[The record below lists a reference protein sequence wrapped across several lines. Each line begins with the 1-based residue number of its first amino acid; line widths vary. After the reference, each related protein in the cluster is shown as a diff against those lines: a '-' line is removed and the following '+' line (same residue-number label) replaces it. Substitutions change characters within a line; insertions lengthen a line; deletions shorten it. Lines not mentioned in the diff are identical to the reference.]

1 MLFSPATTLD
11 RKALDKATQRGT
23 VRRIARGVYT
33 DDPGSPEL
41 IVERHLP
48 TILKLAFPNWYISYS
63 TAALLRAVNGSAF
76 ISGAPQT
83 RTPAKLPGIVVHR
96 LPALPYPD
104 LVELD
109 LEDMVS
115 PSLSAEPQP
124 VRIRISSPLQTVFEL
139 LDSNARQ
146 PDRSLPDHTIRG
158 LIDSLSESDRLRAPA
173 FANRNG
179 MLRELAH
186 FNKVRTGSTDK
197 PAVRHTEALDV
208 FFYQW
213 RIGQLE
219 SLAGREYRFTYDD
232 GWTIPLSGLP
242 LRPDGPAYEGSGIPA
257 FFNNLLPEG
266 WAEARLQAIHKIA
279 RSDEFSLLRTTQKYL
294 SNLTLRPPRF
304 DASGFVLDHLD
315 VRLADLEAA
324 PDPLPVKEQIGADP
338 DSRELWLEL
347 RRRGAT
353 RLSGIQP
360 KLPIH
365 LERNDRRAI
374 LSIGHAS
381 NVSSHILKLPSA
393 EYPELV
399 QNEWT
404 TMELARRIGLPVASL
419 RRVEFSSN
427 SELSSPGLLV
437 ERFDLPASLPSP
449 RRIFLIEEAASLLGL
464 RREEKYSVSIERVAA
479 ALLASG
485 IPTADIQLFF
495 DHVVFSWIV
504 GNGDL
509 HAKNI
514 AVLRSIEPG
523 TLGGS
528 PRVVETRYSP
538 LYDLVNTRLVIAGD
552 LFALPVNGKQNNLRV
567 SDFASLARTLGWT
580 RAQAK
585 ERIDALASG
594 VSRELSNALASS
606 DLSDKMQERYRTV
619 VSSQLAS
626 IL

>member
-1 MLFSPATTLD
+1 
-11 RKALDKATQRGT
+11 
-23 VRRIARGVYT
+23 
-33 DDPGSPEL
+33 
-41 IVERHLP
+41 
-48 TILKLAFPNWYISYS
+48 
-63 TAALLRAVNGSAF
+63 
-76 ISGAPQT
+76 
-83 RTPAKLPGIVVHR
+83 
-96 LPALPYPD
+96 
-104 LVELD
+104 
-109 LEDMVS
+109 
-115 PSLSAEPQP
+115 LSAEPQP

-146 PDRSLPDHTIRG
+146 PDRSLAHTTIRG

-179 MLRELAH
+179 LRRELVH
-186 FNKVRTGSTDK
+186 FNKLRTGSVDI
-197 PAVRHTEALDV
+197 PAARRTEALDV

-219 SLAGREYRFTYDD
+219 SLAGREYRFTYDN

-242 LRPDGPAYEGSGIPA
+242 LRSDGPAYEASGIPA

-279 RSDEFSLLRTTQKYL
+279 RTDEFTLLRTTQKYL
-294 SNLTLRPPRF
+294 SNLTLRPPGF

-315 VRLADLEAA
+315 VRLADFEPA

-365 LERNDRRAI
+365 LELNRGRAV

-404 TMELARRIGLPVASL
+404 TMELARRIGLSVASL
-419 RRVEFSSN
+419 RRVEFSPS

-449 RRIFLIEEAASLLGL
+449 RRIFLLEEAASLLGL

-485 IPTADIQLFF
+485 IPATDIQLFF

-523 TLGGS
+523 NLGGP
-528 PRVVETRYSP
+528 PRLVETRYSP

-552 LFALPVNGKQNNLRV
+552 LFALPINGKQNNLRV

-619 VSSQLAS
+619 VTGQLAS
-626 IL
+626 ML